1 MDWRED
7 YKRKL
12 CSPQDA
18 AAMVKSGDLVHT
30 GLIPM
35 PRLIAHAIV
44 ARRDE
49 FERLYVT
56 MVGPEYDP
64 GFLVSAN
71 SDKFSVTVE
80 LHIGIG
86 TLAID
91 AMDERRIDY
100 SPVLFSTWFKPAIDQ
115 HLNAR
120 TPDVFLCT
128 VSPPDQN
135 GYCSFGSDLWN
146 KRTFVKLSHT
156 VLAEVDERFIRTYGD
171 NYIHVS
177 EIDAFVE
184 NTPQPMH
191 DEELNEIISAIP
203 DAERRQELTEIASKL
218 EFERR
223 RDFIPQVADLDLAQ
237 MRMWAA
243 FYAGVSDPGP
253 KARSMAE
260 FVTEMV
266 PDGATIQ
273 IGTGTPSTLLP
284 TLGAFD
290 DKHDLGIH
298 SEMAAP
304 GLIDLIDK
312 GIVNGRYSNTHP
324 GVARL
329 SALTATNIR
338 EQKWAEYNP
347 KLELLESKDVVNIRE
362 VSQID
367 KMFTI
372 NNALSV
378 DLGGQTNSE
387 TVFGG
392 RLVAG
397 SGGQTDLHIGA
408 TQSKGGRGIILL
420 RSTALGGSVSRIVPQ
435 FEEGAI
441 VTIPRTFADIVI
453 TEYGVAQLMGK
464 SNRQRA
470 EELISV
476 AHPDFRAELRRE
488 AQRLLY
494 P

>member
-1 MDWRED
+1 MEWRED

-30 GLIPM
+30 GLLPM
-35 PRLIAHAIV
+35 PRLIADAIV

-49 FERLYVT
+49 FEHLDVT
-56 MVGPEYDP
+56 MAEPEYDP
-64 GFLVSAN
+64 GFLDSAN

-80 LHIGIG
+80 IHIGKV
-86 TLAID
+86 AKE
-91 AMDERRIDY
+91 AHDEKRIDY
-100 SPVLFSTWFKPAIDQ
+100 SPVLFSTWFKPTIDQ
-115 HLNAR
+115 HQDMR

-128 VSPPDQN
+128 VSPPDHN
-135 GYCSFGSDLWN
+135 GYCSFGANLWN
-146 KRTFVKLSHT
+146 KPTFCKLSRT
-156 VLAEVDERFIRTYGD
+156 VLAEVDERFIRTYGN

-184 NTPQPMH
+184 NTPPPMY
-191 DEELNEIISAIP
+191 DEEMNEIISAIQDP
-203 DAERRQELTEIASKL
+203 ARRQELTEVASKL

-223 RDFIPQVADLDLAQ
+223 RDFILQIADLDLAQ
-237 MRMWAA
+237 MRQWAS

-253 KARSMAE
+253 DAKRIAE
-260 FVTEMV
+260 YVSEMV

-273 IGTGTPSTLLP
+273 IGAGTPSTLLP
-284 TLGAFD
+284 TLGTFD
-290 DKHDLGIH
+290 EKYDLGIH

-304 GLIDLIDK
+304 GLIDLIEK

-347 KLELLESKDVVNIRE
+347 KIELLESQDVVNIGE
-362 VSQID
+362 ISQID

-378 DLGGQTNSE
+378 DLGGQINSE

-397 SGGQTDLHIGA
+397 TGGQTELHIGA

-453 TEYGVAQLMGK
+453 SEYGVAQLMGK

-470 EELISV
+470 EELISI

>member
-12 CSPQDA
+12 CSPEEA

-30 GLIPM
+30 GLLPM
-35 PRLIAHAIV
+35 PRLIADEIV
-44 ARRDE
+44 GRRDE
-49 FERLYVT
+49 FDHLDVT
-56 MVGPEYDP
+56 MVEPEYDP
-64 GFLVSAN
+64 GFLESAY

-80 LHIGIG
+80 IHIG
-86 TLAID
+86 TVAKY
-91 AMDERRIDY
+91 AHDERRVDY
-100 SPVLFSTWFKPAIDQ
+100 SPVLFSTWFKPSLDPRP
-115 HLNAR
+115 NAR

-128 VSPPDQN
+128 VSPPDDN
-135 GYCSFGSDLWN
+135 GYCSFGANLWN
-146 KRTFVKLSHT
+146 KHTFTKLSRT

-171 NYIHVS
+171 NYVHVS

-184 NTPQPMH
+184 NTPPPMD
-191 DEELNEIISAIP
+191 DEELKGILSGIGDE
-203 DAERRQELTEIASKL
+203 ERRHELAEVASQL
-218 EFERR
+218 EYDRR
-223 RDFIPQVADLDLAQ
+223 RDFIPQLADLELSQ
-237 MRMWAA
+237 MRQWAA

-253 KARSMAE
+253 AARRIAE
-260 FVTEMV
+260 YVSELV

-273 IGTGTPSTLLP
+273 IGAGTPSTLLP
-284 TLGAFD
+284 TLGTFD

-298 SEMAAP
+298 SEMGAP
-304 GLIDLIDK
+304 GMIDLIDK
-312 GIVNGRYSNTHP
+312 GIVTGRYTNTHP

-329 SALTATNIR
+329 SALTATNIS

-347 KLELLESKDVVNIRE
+347 KVELLESQDVVSIRE
-362 VSQID
+362 LSLID
-367 KMFTI
+367 NMCTI

-378 DLGGQTNSE
+378 DLFGQVNSE

-397 SGGQTDLHIGA
+397 TGGQTELHIGA

-435 FEEGAI
+435 LEEGAI
-441 VTIPRTFADIVI
+441 VTIPRTFADMVV

-464 SNRQRA
+464 SDRQRA
-470 EELISV
+470 EELINI
-476 AHPDFRAELRRE
+476 AHPDYRAELRRE
-488 AQRLLY
+488 AERLLY

>member
-1 MDWRED
+1 MRT
-7 YKRKL
+7 
-12 CSPQDA
+12 Q
-18 AAMVKSGDLVHT
+18 T
-30 GLIPM
+30 
-35 PRLIAHAIV
+35 
-44 ARRDE
+44 
-49 FERLYVT
+49 
-56 MVGPEYDP
+56 
-64 GFLVSAN
+64 N
-71 SDKFSVTVE
+71 FSVTVE

-120 TPDVFLCT
+120 SPDIFLCT

-135 GYCSFGSDLWN
+135 GYCSFGADLWN
-146 KRTFVKLSHT
+146 KRTFAKLSRT

-184 NTPQPMH
+184 NTPQSMY

-203 DAERRQELTEIASKL
+203 DADRRQELTEIASKL

-253 KARSMAE
+253 KAHRMAE
-260 FVTEMV
+260 FVTECV

-324 GVARL
+324 GVA
-329 SALTATNIR
+329 
-338 EQKWAEYNP
+338 P
-347 KLELLESKDVVNIRE
+347 
-362 VSQID
+362 
-367 KMFTI
+367 
-372 NNALSV
+372 
-378 DLGGQTNSE
+378 
-387 TVFGG
+387 
-392 RLVAG
+392 
-397 SGGQTDLHIGA
+397 
-408 TQSKGGRGIILL
+408 
-420 RSTALGGSVSRIVPQ
+420 
-435 FEEGAI
+435 
-441 VTIPRTFADIVI
+441 
-453 TEYGVAQLMGK
+453 
-464 SNRQRA
+464 
-470 EELISV
+470 
-476 AHPDFRAELRRE
+476 
-488 AQRLLY
+488 AQR
-494 P
+494 PHRHQHSGAEVGRI

>member
-35 PRLIAHAIV
+35 PRLIADAIV

-49 FERLYVT
+49 FEHLYVT

-64 GFLVSAN
+64 GFLNSAN

-120 TPDVFLCT
+120 SPDIFLCT

-135 GYCSFGSDLWN
+135 GYCSFGADLWN
-146 KRTFVKLSHT
+146 KRTFAKLSRT

-184 NTPQPMH
+184 NTPQPMY

-203 DAERRQELTEIASKL
+203 DADRRQELTEIASKL

-253 KARSMAE
+253 RPTVWPSSSPNASPTAPQSRSVQVLPPPFSPLSGPLM
-260 FVTEMV
+260 T
-266 PDGATIQ
+266 
-273 IGTGTPSTLLP
+273 STTWAFTRRWRLP
-284 TLGAFD
+284 A
-290 DKHDLGIH
+290 
-298 SEMAAP
+298 
-304 GLIDLIDK
+304 
-312 GIVNGRYSNTHP
+312 
-324 GVARL
+324 
-329 SALTATNIR
+329 
-338 EQKWAEYNP
+338 
-347 KLELLESKDVVNIRE
+347 
-362 VSQID
+362 
-367 KMFTI
+367 
-372 NNALSV
+372 
-378 DLGGQTNSE
+378 
-387 TVFGG
+387 
-392 RLVAG
+392 
-397 SGGQTDLHIGA
+397 
-408 TQSKGGRGIILL
+408 
-420 RSTALGGSVSRIVPQ
+420 
-435 FEEGAI
+435 
-441 VTIPRTFADIVI
+441 
-453 TEYGVAQLMGK
+453 
-464 SNRQRA
+464 
-470 EELISV
+470 
-476 AHPDFRAELRRE
+476 
-488 AQRLLY
+488 
-494 P
+494 

>member
-12 CSPQDA
+12 CSPQEA

-49 FERLYVT
+49 FEHLYIT

-64 GFLVSAN
+64 GFLISAN

-146 KRTFVKLSHT
+146 KRTFAKLSRM

-184 NTPQPMH
+184 NTPQPMY
-191 DEELNEIISAIP
+191 DEELNDIISAIP
-203 DAERRQELTEIASKL
+203 DAER
-218 EFERR
+218 
-223 RDFIPQVADLDLAQ
+223 D
-237 MRMWAA
+237 
-243 FYAGVSDPGP
+243 
-253 KARSMAE
+253 RS
-260 FVTEMV
+260 
-266 PDGATIQ
+266 
-273 IGTGTPSTLLP
+273 
-284 TLGAFD
+284 
-290 DKHDLGIH
+290 
-298 SEMAAP
+298 
-304 GLIDLIDK
+304 
-312 GIVNGRYSNTHP
+312 
-324 GVARL
+324 
-329 SALTATNIR
+329 
-338 EQKWAEYNP
+338 
-347 KLELLESKDVVNIRE
+347 
-362 VSQID
+362 
-367 KMFTI
+367 
-372 NNALSV
+372 
-378 DLGGQTNSE
+378 
-387 TVFGG
+387 
-392 RLVAG
+392 
-397 SGGQTDLHIGA
+397 
-408 TQSKGGRGIILL
+408 
-420 RSTALGGSVSRIVPQ
+420 
-435 FEEGAI
+435 
-441 VTIPRTFADIVI
+441 
-453 TEYGVAQLMGK
+453 
-464 SNRQRA
+464 
-470 EELISV
+470 
-476 AHPDFRAELRRE
+476 
-488 AQRLLY
+488 
-494 P
+494 

>member
-12 CSPQDA
+12 CSPEEA
-18 AAMVKSGDLVHT
+18 AALVKSGDLVHT
-30 GLIPM
+30 GTFPM
-35 PRLIAHAIV
+35 PRLIADAIV
-44 ARRDE
+44 ARRDD
-49 FERLYVT
+49 FEHLYVT

-64 GFLVSAN
+64 GFLNSAN

-80 LHIGIG
+80 FHIGIG

-115 HLNAR
+115 HPNAR
-120 TPDVFLCT
+120 SPDIFLCT
-128 VSPPDQN
+128 VSPPDHN
-135 GYCSFGSDLWN
+135 GYCSFGADLWN
-146 KRTFVKLSHT
+146 KPTFCKLSRT

-184 NTPQPMH
+184 NTPPPMY
-191 DEELNEIISAIP
+191 DEEMNEIISAIQDP
-203 DAERRQELTEIASKL
+203 ARRQELTDIASKL

-223 RDFIPQVADLDLAQ
+223 RDFIPQIADLDLAQ
-237 MRMWAA
+237 MRQWASL
-243 FYAGVSDPGP
+243 YAGVSDPGP
-253 KARSMAE
+253 VAKRIAE
-260 FVTEMV
+260 YVSEMV

-273 IGTGTPSTLLP
+273 IGAGTPSTLLP
-284 TLGAFD
+284 TLGTFD
-290 DKHDLGIH
+290 EKHDLGIH

-304 GLIDLIDK
+304 GLIDLIEK

-338 EQKWAEYNP
+338 EQKWAAYNP
-347 KLELLESKDVVNIRE
+347 KIELLESQDVVNIGE
-362 VSQID
+362 ISKID

-378 DLGGQTNSE
+378 DLGGQINSE

-397 SGGQTDLHIGA
+397 TGGQTELHIGA

-420 RSTALGGSVSRIVPQ
+420 RSTALGGSVSRIIPQ

-470 EELISV
+470 EELISI

>member
-1 MDWRED
+1 MASAPW
-7 YKRKL
+7 L
-12 CSPQDA
+12 STPWTNVGSTTPPSSSPHG
-18 AAMVKSGDLVHT
+18 S
-30 GLIPM
+30 
-35 PRLIAHAIV
+35 
-44 ARRDE
+44 
-49 FERLYVT
+49 
-56 MVGPEYDP
+56 
-64 GFLVSAN
+64 S
-71 SDKFSVTVE
+71 
-80 LHIGIG
+80 
-86 TLAID
+86 
-91 AMDERRIDY
+91 
-100 SPVLFSTWFKPAIDQ
+100 PAIDQ

-146 KRTFVKLSHT
+146 KRTFAKLSRT

-253 KARSMAE
+253 KAHAVWRSSSPRC
-260 FVTEMV
+260 V

-304 GLIDLIDK
+304 GLIDLIEQ
-312 GIVNGRYSNTHP
+312 GHSERPLLQHPPRGRPTQRPHGHQHSGSRSGPNITRSSNCW
-324 GVARL
+324 
-329 SALTATNIR
+329 N
-338 EQKWAEYNP
+338 
-347 KLELLESKDVVNIRE
+347 
-362 VSQID
+362 
-367 KMFTI
+367 
-372 NNALSV
+372 
-378 DLGGQTNSE
+378 
-387 TVFGG
+387 
-392 RLVAG
+392 
-397 SGGQTDLHIGA
+397 
-408 TQSKGGRGIILL
+408 
-420 RSTALGGSVSRIVPQ
+420 
-435 FEEGAI
+435 
-441 VTIPRTFADIVI
+441 PRTW
-453 TEYGVAQLMGK
+453 
-464 SNRQRA
+464 
-470 EELISV
+470 
-476 AHPDFRAELRRE
+476 
-488 AQRLLY
+488 
-494 P
+494 